1 MPRLTSKQY
10 LEVRAASLNN
20 NRADIDRIN
29 AALKEKLNGLDFS
42 RTGVD
47 WPLDIISYASEI
59 LHRYSGKITL
69 TFAHE
74 GDRLRIVSAEPG
86 DTAGSNYGL
95 AIDLGTTV
103 VAVDLVDLDSGKSLA
118 GDGEVNKQVQ
128 FGEDLLSRLHV
139 SSQGGLDKL
148 NKALIDT
155 INELVDKAC
164 ASAGVAPGYISAIS
178 AAGNTSMTHYFLG
191 IDPSVIRT
199 EPYAPVINH
208 IPPLTAK
215 ETGVNV
221 FPNAPVYAFP
231 SVGGYFGGDIIAD
244 AVASGIAEDDEV
256 SLLLDIGTNVEV
268 VLGNKDWLIA
278 LAGSAGPAL
287 EGGVAECA
295 RRAGPGAIE
304 KVVIDTDTFEPEY
317 DVIGDAKPEG
327 LCGSGL
333 IDTVAQLYL
342 AGLLDPTGRFVL
354 DNKTPRWQ
362 TVNGRTAYV
371 LVEADAGAGTP
382 ATYITEKDIQNL
394 LRTKAA
400 MVAALTV
407 LLNSVGLELDA
418 VQRVYTAGSF
428 GIHLDVESAT
438 AIGLYPK
445 LPKDRFVTLGN
456 GSLRGA
462 REVLL
467 DSSNIGKAEQIADK
481 ITYLELNVHPE
492 FMEIFRSAAYIT

>member
-1 MPRLTSKQY
+1 MPGLTSKQY
-10 LEVRAASLNN
+10 LEVPASSLNN

-29 AALKEKLNGLDFS
+29 AALKEKLDGLDFS
-42 RTGVD
+42 HISVD
-47 WPLDIISYASEI
+47 WPLDIIPYASET
-59 LHRYSGKITL
+59 LHSTSGKITL
-69 TFAHE
+69 TFACE
-74 GDRLRIVSAEPG
+74 GSRLRIVAVEPG
-86 DTAGSNYGL
+86 DTTSSHYGL

-103 VAVDLVDLDSGKSLA
+103 VAVDLVDLSTGKPLA
-118 GDGEVNKQVQ
+118 SVGEVNKQVQ
-128 FGEDLLSRLHV
+128 FGEDLLSRLHL
-139 SSQGGLDKL
+139 SSQGSLDKL

-155 INELVDKAC
+155 INKLLSKSC
-164 ASAGVAPGYISAIS
+164 ASAGIEPGYISAIS
-178 AAGNTSMTHYFLG
+178 AAGNTSMTHFFLG
-191 IDPSVIRT
+191 IDPSLIRM
-199 EPYAPVINH
+199 EPYTPVINH
-208 IPPLTAK
+208 VPLLSAK
-215 ETGVNV
+215 EIGVDV
-221 FPNAPVYAFP
+221 VPHAPVYVFP

-244 AVASGIAEDDEV
+244 AVASGIAESDDV

-287 EGGVAECA
+287 ESGVAECA

-304 KVVIDTDTFEPEY
+304 KVVIDVDTLEPEY
-317 DVIGDAKPEG
+317 EVIGDAKPEG

-342 AGLLDPTGRFVL
+342 TGLLDPTGRFVL
-354 DNKTPRWQ
+354 DNETSRWQ

-371 LVEADAGAGTP
+371 LVEANVDVGTP

-418 VQRVYTAGSF
+418 IQRVYTAGSF

-445 LPKDRFVTLGN
+445 LPKDRFITLGN
-456 GSLRGA
+456 GSLKGA

-467 DSSNIGKAEQIADK
+467 DASNIKKAEQIADK

-492 FMEIFRSAAYIT
+492 FMEVFRSAGYL

>member
-10 LEVRAASLNN
+10 IEVPTASLNN

-29 AALKEKLNGLDFS
+29 LTLKERLDNLDFS
-42 RTGVD
+42 RVGID
-47 WPLDIISYASEI
+47 WPLDIIPSASET
-59 LHRYSGKITL
+59 LRASGKITL
-69 TFAHE
+69 TFAYE
-74 GDRLRIVSAEPG
+74 SSRLRIVAVDPG
-86 DTAGSNYGL
+86 NTTSSHYGL
-95 AIDLGTTV
+95 AVDLGTTV
-103 VAVDLVDLDSGKSLA
+103 VAADLIDLNSGKSLA
-118 GDGEVNKQVQ
+118 SEGEVNKQVQ
-128 FGEDLLSRLHV
+128 FGEDLLTRLHL
-139 SSQGGLDKL
+139 SSQGGLDRL
-148 NKALIDT
+148 NSALIDT
-155 INELVDKAC
+155 INGLVDKLC
-164 ASAGVAPGYISAIS
+164 ASTGMAPEQISAVS
-178 AAGNTSMTHYFLG
+178 AAGNTSMTHFFLG
-191 IDPSVIRT
+191 IDPSLIRA
-199 EPYAPVINH
+199 EPYTPVINH
-208 IPPLTAK
+208 IPMLMAK
-215 ETGVNV
+215 EIGLNV
-221 FPNAPVYAFP
+221 LPHAPVYVFP

-244 AVASGIAEDDEV
+244 SIASGIADSDEV

-304 KVVIDTDTFEPEY
+304 KVRIDTTTLEPEY
-317 DVIGDAKPEG
+317 EAIGGALPEG

-354 DNKTPRWQ
+354 ENKTPRWQ

-371 LVEADAGAGTP
+371 LVEADEDAGTP
-382 ATYITEKDIQNL
+382 STYITEKDIQNL

-400 MVAALTV
+400 MVAALSV

-418 VQRVYTAGSF
+418 VQRIYTAGSF
-428 GIHLDVESAT
+428 GIHLDVESARS
-438 AIGLYPK
+438 IGLYPK

-456 GSLRGA
+456 GSLKGA

-467 DSSNIGKAEQIADK
+467 NASNIKKAEQIADR

-492 FMEIFRSAAYIT
+492 FMEIFRSAGYL